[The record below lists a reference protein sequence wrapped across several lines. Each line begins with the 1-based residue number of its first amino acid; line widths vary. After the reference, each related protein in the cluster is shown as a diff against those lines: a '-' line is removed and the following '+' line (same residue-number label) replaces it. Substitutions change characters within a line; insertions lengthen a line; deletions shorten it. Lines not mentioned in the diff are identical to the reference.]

1 MIKPLIIN
9 STDIQG
15 GAARAAYRIHQA
27 LRLHGLDSTMA
38 VNVSTSGDWTVQSHQ
53 TKLAKGLARLRPQL
67 GSLPRQWLR
76 TDNPILHSPGII
88 PSTWPQRL
96 NCTDADVLHLHW
108 VNNEMLSIHD
118 ISKLGKPVVWT
129 LHDMWAFC
137 GAEHYT
143 EEFRWRQGYCKD
155 NRPSYESGFDL
166 NRWTWNRKRKYWQK
180 PLQIVTPSQWLAD
193 CVTKSAL
200 MGDWPV
206 RVVPNTINTDIWQPF
221 DQNLAR
227 KLLHLPIDVPL
238 LLFGALNGSRDPR
251 KGFDLLQAA
260 LNHLRGQMPG
270 LQLIVFGQLAPKEPI
285 DLGFPIHYMGHLHD
299 ELSLRILYSA
309 ADVMTIPS
317 RQDNLPNTGLEA
329 HACGTP
335 VIAFNTCGLPDI
347 VEHLQ
352 TGYLAKA
359 FDTTDLAHGIQW
371 LLSDRSRLMT
381 LGLAARQ
388 RALDK
393 WSVKVVADAYQN
405 VYDSV
410 LVNK

>member
-1 MIKPLIIN
+1 MKIIHI
-9 STDIQG
+9 SHSDIQG
-15 GAARAAYRIHQA
+15 GAALAAYRIHQA
-27 LRLHGLDSTMA
+27 LRLRGLDSTMA

-76 TDNPILHSPGII
+76 TDNPILHSPAII
-88 PSTWPQRL
+88 PSTWSERL

-108 VNNEMLSIHD
+108 VNGEMLSIHD

-143 EEFRWRQGYCKD
+143 EEFRWRQGYCKY

-227 KLLHLPIDVPL
+227 KLLHLPLDVPL

-335 VIAFNTCGLPDI
+335 MIAFNTCGLPDI

-359 FDTTDLAHGIQW
+359 FDTNDLAHGIQW

-393 WSVKVVADAYQN
+393 WSVKVVAEAYQN

>member
-1 MIKPLIIN
+1 MKIIHI
-9 STDIQG
+9 SQSDIQG
-15 GAARAAYRIHQA
+15 GAFRAAYRIHQA
-27 LRLHGLDSTMA
+27 LRLHGLDSTMM
-38 VNVSTSGDWTVQSHQ
+38 VNVATSGDWTVQSHQ
-53 TKLAKGLARLRPQL
+53 TKLAKGLTRLRPHL

-76 TDNPILHSPGII
+76 TDNPILHSPAII
-88 PSTWPQRL
+88 PSNWSGRL

-108 VNNEMLSIHD
+108 VNSEMLSITD
-118 ISKLGKPVVWT
+118 ISKLRKPVVWT

-143 EEFRWRQGYCKD
+143 EEFRWREGYWKD

-166 NRWTWNRKRKYWQK
+166 NRWTWNRKRKHWQK

-200 MGDWPV
+200 MADWPV

-221 DQNLAR
+221 DQNLGR
-227 KLLHLPIDVPL
+227 KLLHLPLDVPL
-238 LLFGALNGSRDPR
+238 LLFGAMGGSRNPH

-260 LNHLRGQMPG
+260 LNHLRGQIPG
-270 LQLIVFGQLAPKEPI
+270 LQLVVFGQLAPKEPI

-299 ELSLRILYSA
+299 DISLCLVYSSV
-309 ADVMTIPS
+309 DVLAVPS
-317 RQDNLPNTGLEA
+317 RQESFGQTASES

-335 VIAFNTCGLPDI
+335 VIAFDNSGLTDI
-347 VEHLQ
+347 VEHLK

-359 FDTTDLAHGIQW
+359 FDTNDFAHGIQW
-371 LLSDRSRLMT
+371 LLADRSRLMT

-393 WSVKVVADAYQN
+393 WSVKVVADAYQS
-405 VYDSV
+405 VYDYV
-410 LVNK
+410 LLNN

>member
-1 MIKPLIIN
+1 MKIIHI
-9 STDIQG
+9 SHSDIQG

-38 VNVSTSGDWTVQSHQ
+38 VNVSNSGDWTVQSHQ

-76 TDNPILHSPGII
+76 TDNPILHSPAII
-88 PSTWPQRL
+88 PSTWSERL

-108 VNNEMLSIHD
+108 VNGEMLSIHD
-118 ISKLGKPVVWT
+118 ISKLGKPVVCT

-143 EEFRWRQGYCKD
+143 EEFRWRQGYWKD

-193 CVTKSAL
+193 CVTKSSL

-221 DQNLAR
+221 DKNLAR
-227 KLLHLPIDVPL
+227 KLLHLPLDVPL

-270 LQLIVFGQLAPKEPI
+270 LQLVVFGQLAPKEPI

-359 FDTTDLAHGIQW
+359 FDTNDLAHGIQW

-393 WSVKVVADAYQN
+393 WSVKVVAEAYQN

>member
-1 MIKPLIIN
+1 MKIIHI
-9 STDIQG
+9 SQSDIQG
-15 GAARAAYRIHQA
+15 GAFRAAYRIHQA
-27 LRLHGLDSTMA
+27 LRLNGLDSTMA
-38 VNVSTSGDWTVQSHQ
+38 VNVATSGDWTVQSHQ
-53 TKLAKGLARLRPQL
+53 TKLAKGLTRLRPHL
-67 GSLPRQWLR
+67 GSLLRQWLR
-76 TDNPILHSPGII
+76 TDNPILHSPAII
-88 PSTWPQRL
+88 PSTWSERL

-108 VNNEMLSIHD
+108 VNNEMLSITD
-118 ISKLGKPVVWT
+118 ISKLRKPVVWT

-137 GAEHYT
+137 GAEHCT
-143 EEFRWRQGYCKD
+143 EEFRWREGYWKD

-200 MGDWPV
+200 MADWPV

-227 KLLHLPIDVPL
+227 KLLHLPLDVPL
-238 LLFGALNGSRDPR
+238 LLFGAIGGSRDPR

-270 LQLIVFGQLAPKEPI
+270 LQLVVFGQLAPKEPI

-299 ELSLRILYSA
+299 DISLCLVYSSV
-309 ADVMTIPS
+309 DVLAVPS
-317 RQDNLPNTGLEA
+317 RQESFGQTASEA

-335 VIAFNTCGLPDI
+335 VIAFDNSGLTDI
-347 VEHLQ
+347 VEHLK

-359 FDTTDLAHGIQW
+359 FDTNDFAHGIQW
-371 LLSDRSRLMT
+371 LLADRSRLMT
-381 LGLAARQ
+381 LGLAARE
-388 RALDK
+388 RAIDK

-405 VYDSV
+405 VYDYV
-410 LVNK
+410 LLNN

>member
-1 MIKPLIIN
+1 MKIIHI
-9 STDIQG
+9 SHSDIQG

-38 VNVSTSGDWTVQSHQ
+38 VNVATSGDWTVQSHK

-76 TDNPILHSPGII
+76 TDNPILHSPAII
-88 PSTWPQRL
+88 PSTWSGRL

-108 VNNEMLSIHD
+108 VNGEMLSIPD

-143 EEFRWRQGYCKD
+143 EEFRWCQGYWKD

-166 NRWTWNRKRKYWQK
+166 NRWTWNRKRKHWQK

-221 DQNLAR
+221 EKNLAR
-227 KLLHLPIDVPL
+227 KLLHLPLDVPL

-270 LQLIVFGQLAPKEPI
+270 LQLVVFGQLAPKEPI
-285 DLGFPIHYMGHLHD
+285 DLGFPIHYMGRLHD

-329 HACGTP
+329 HACATP

-347 VEHLQ
+347 VEHLK

-371 LLSDRSRLMT
+371 LLSDLSRLMT

-405 VYDSV
+405 VYNSV

>member
-1 MIKPLIIN
+1 MKIIHI
-9 STDIQG
+9 SHSDIQG
-15 GAARAAYRIHQA
+15 GAFRAAYRIHQA

-38 VNVSTSGDWTVQSHQ
+38 VNVATSGDWTVQSHQ

-76 TDNPILHSPGII
+76 TDNPILHSPAII
-88 PSTWPQRL
+88 PSTWSGRL

-108 VNNEMLSIHD
+108 VNGEMLSITD
-118 ISKLGKPVVWT
+118 IIKLGKPVVWT

-143 EEFRWRQGYCKD
+143 EEFRWRQGYWKD

-227 KLLHLPIDVPL
+227 KLLHLPLDVPL

-270 LQLIVFGQLAPKEPI
+270 LQLVVFGQLAPKEPI

-359 FDTTDLAHGIQW
+359 FDTNDLAHGIQW

-393 WSVKVVADAYQN
+393 WSAKVVAEAYQN

>member
-1 MIKPLIIN
+1 MKIIHI
-9 STDIQG
+9 SHSDIQG

-27 LRLHGLDSTMA
+27 LRHHGLDYTKA
-38 VNVSTSGDWTVQSHQ
+38 VNVATSGDWTVQSDK

-76 TDNPILHSPGII
+76 TDNPILHSPAII
-88 PSTWPQRL
+88 PSTWSQRL

-108 VNNEMLSIHD
+108 VNGEMLSIPD

-143 EEFRWRQGYCKD
+143 EEFRWCQGYWKD

-166 NRWTWNRKRKYWQK
+166 NRWTWNRKRKHWQK

-200 MGDWPV
+200 MADWPV

-227 KLLHLPIDVPL
+227 KLLHLPLDVPL

-270 LQLIVFGQLAPKEPI
+270 LQLVVFGQLAPKEPI
-285 DLGFPIHYMGHLHD
+285 DLEFPIHYMGRLYD
-299 ELSLRILYSA
+299 DISLCLVYSA
-309 ADVMTIPS
+309 VDALVVPS
-317 RQDNLPNTGLEA
+317 RQESFGQTASEA

-335 VIAFNTCGLPDI
+335 VIAFDNSGLTDI
-347 VEHLQ
+347 VEHLK

-371 LLSDRSRLMT
+371 LLSDLSRLMT
-381 LGLAARQ
+381 LGLAARE

-405 VYDSV
+405 VYNSV

>member
-1 MIKPLIIN
+1 MKIIHI
-9 STDIQG
+9 SHSDIQG

-38 VNVSTSGDWTVQSHQ
+38 VNVATSGDWTVQSHK

-76 TDNPILHSPGII
+76 TDNPILHSPAII
-88 PSTWPQRL
+88 PSTWSDRL

-108 VNNEMLSIHD
+108 VNGEMLSIPD
-118 ISKLGKPVVWT
+118 ITKLGKPVVWT

-143 EEFRWRQGYCKD
+143 EEFRWCQGYWKD

-166 NRWTWNRKRKYWQK
+166 NRWTWNRKRKHWQK

-200 MGDWPV
+200 MADWPV

-221 DQNLAR
+221 EKNLAR
-227 KLLHLPIDVPL
+227 KLLHLPLDVPL

-270 LQLIVFGQLAPKEPI
+270 LQLVVFGQLAPKEPI
-285 DLGFPIHYMGHLHD
+285 DLGFPIHYMGRLHD

-309 ADVMTIPS
+309 ADVMIIPS

-347 VEHLQ
+347 VEHLK

-371 LLSDRSRLMT
+371 LLSDFSRLMT

-388 RALDK
+388 RAVDK

-405 VYDSV
+405 VYNSV

>member
-1 MIKPLIIN
+1 MKIIHI
-9 STDIQG
+9 SHSDIQG

-38 VNVSTSGDWTVQSHQ
+38 VNVATSGDWTVQSDK

-76 TDNPILHSPGII
+76 TDNPILHSPAII
-88 PSTWPQRL
+88 PSTWSGRL

-108 VNNEMLSIHD
+108 VNGEMLSIPD
-118 ISKLGKPVVWT
+118 ITKLGKPVVWT

-143 EEFRWRQGYCKD
+143 EEFRWCQGYWKD

-200 MGDWPV
+200 MADWPV
-206 RVVPNTINTDIWQPF
+206 RVVPYAIDTDIWQPF

-227 KLLHLPIDVPL
+227 KLLHLPLDVPL
-238 LLFGALNGSRDPR
+238 LLFGAVGGSRDPR

-270 LQLIVFGQLAPKEPI
+270 LQLVVFGQLAPKEPI

-347 VEHLQ
+347 VEHLK

-359 FDTTDLAHGIQW
+359 FDTNDLAHGIQW

-405 VYDSV
+405 VYDYV
-410 LVNK
+410 LLNN